1 MKILLPIIYIITF
14 ITVILSSHILSEVQQ
29 TADHIGIIAGGILG
43 YEGKLNANENLEQL
57 FMDVVKSNHRE
68 D

>member
-29 TADHIGIIAGGILG
+29 TADHIGIIAGGVLG